1 MFKKILIVLV
11 AVVAVFATVVALQP
25 SEYRIAR
32 STTVSAPAPEVFA
45 QVNDFHNWE
54 AWSPWAKLDP
64 SAKTTF
70 EGPAAGQG
78 AVFAWS
84 GNDKVGEGRMT
95 LTESR
100 PAELVRIRVDF
111 VKPFA
116 GTSTSEFNFKP
127 AGNQTAVTWAMSG
140 QRNFLEKAMC
150 LFVNMD
156 KTLGGEF
163 EKGLAQMKSVA
174 EAAKK

>member
-1 MFKKILIVLV
+1 MLKKIVIIVV
-11 AVVAVFATVVALQP
+11 AVVAVFAVVVALQP
-25 SEYRIAR
+25 SEYRVAR
-32 STTVSAPAPEVFA
+32 STTVSAQAPDVFA

-64 SAKTTF
+64 AAKTTF

-78 AVFAWS
+78 AVFAWF

-100 PAELVRIRVDF
+100 PAELVKIRIDF

-150 LFVNMD
+150 LFVSMD
-156 KTLGGEF
+156 KMLGGEF

>member
-1 MFKKILIVLV
+1 MLKKILIGLV
-11 AVVAVFATVVALQP
+11 AVVAVFAIVVALQP
-25 SEYRIAR
+25 SEYRVTR
-32 STTVSAPAPEVFA
+32 STTVSAQAPDVFA
-45 QVNDFHNWE
+45 QVNDFHNWD

-64 SAKTTF
+64 VAKATF
-70 EGPAAGQG
+70 EGPPAGQG

-84 GNDKVGEGRMT
+84 GNDKIGEGRMT

-100 PAELVRIRVDF
+100 PAELVRIKIDF

-116 GTSTSEFNFKP
+116 GTSTSEFTFKP
-127 AGNQTAVTWAMSG
+127 AGNQTAVTWIMSG
-140 QRNFLEKAMC
+140 QNNFIARAMC
-150 LFVNMD
+150 LFVSMD
-156 KTLGGEF
+156 KMLGGEF

>member
-11 AVVAVFATVVALQP
+11 AVVAVFAMVVALQP

-70 EGPAAGQG
+70 AGPAAGQG

-100 PAELVRIRVDF
+100 PAELVKIRIDF

-127 AGNQTAVTWAMSG
+127 AGTQTAVTWAMSG

-150 LFVNMD
+150 LFVSTD
-156 KTLGGEF
+156 KMLGGEF

-174 EAAKK
+174 EAARR